1 VGRHVAIDDLL
12 DATAV
17 AARMGLSHRNSVTT
31 YMARYKDFPRPVI
44 DTGPKRCRLWSR
56 VDIDGWMKSREDAGK
71 VRAR

>member
-1 VGRHVAIDDLL
+1 MARHVAVEDLL

-17 AARMGLSHRNSVTT
+17 ASHMGLSHRNSVTT
-31 YMARYKDFPRPVI
+31 YMTRYDDFPRPVI

-56 VDIDGWMKSREDAGK
+56 MDVDKWMRARQRAGK